1 MSTEAKVILVGDEA
15 PLKSSLQ
22 RARDDMNRF
31 GEEAMQPFAK
41 LRDAMGNLGNI
52 MMGFGAVRLTQLAD
66 EAALIQAR
74 IKDVAGN
81 FVEAHQAQQQL
92 FASAQ
97 RLQVGYA
104 DLAGSFSKML
114 PAVKEMGGGANEAV
128 RLAEMLAT
136 TARLSGASA
145 QEASASAQQFA
156 QALQSGVLQ
165 GDELK
170 SIMENNGS
178 LARLLADG
186 LGVSAGELKKLGSEG
201 KLTSDKVAEALLG
214 QYDKISARSAELPQ
228 TVGGAWTQITN
239 SFQQFIAKA
248 NEGTGVFGGLA
259 SVMSGL
265 ARLIDAVRVA
275 FEDTGS
281 EADKLKRNSGIKEW
295 GQAVGA
301 VLAYVIDLG
310 RVVVEQIGWI
320 ARAINNVG
328 WAALSVA
335 KGNFSEASRLMKETW
350 ADMQATGEKM
360 ANLFTGGEGST
371 LRSYALN
378 DGQAAPETTT
388 GAKLKS
394 KGKTGKDKKGDK
406 ADPSQMGEWEAK
418 LGEEKAYLSEHG
430 DLLDQAKAYEL
441 AYWQNILDTAK
452 VSEADRVA
460 IRKKMAALRTEI
472 SAAEAKSEAEIEKDS
487 LETWKQV
494 ENLKIDHDRLLA
506 KQQLDQGKITKAQM
520 IDAEIEFEERRY
532 QVTVD
537 YLRRRQALNPENKAG
552 QAKTDNDIL
561 VAGMQ
566 RDNKVT
572 DLQGQKKAEGYDWEG
587 MFKGM
592 GSAASNGFAQILK
605 SAQTW
610 QQAMLGVFNGVRD
623 TFLKVVVMEPLNAQV
638 AAWAKQLAMK
648 IGMVGQEKAIDATA
662 SAATV
667 ATKAA
672 ETTAVTGANA
682 VQAGTAAAA
691 SQAAI
696 PVVGPGLALAAMGS
710 VFAAVLALGGK
721 MKSARNGFDIPAG
734 LNPVTQLHEEEMV
747 LPKEQANVIR
757 DMANGG
763 GGGGGFSPVVKV
775 SAMDSRSVAQA
786 LRQGGA
792 LEKALRSL
800 HRDFVR
806 I

>member
-1 MSTEAKVILVGDEA
+1 MSTEAEVILVGDEA

-281 EADKLKRNSGIKEW
+281 EADKLNRNNSIKAW
-295 GQAVGA
+295 GESVGA
-301 VLAYVIDLG
+301 ILAYVVDLTRAVWEAFTAVG
-310 RVVVEQIGWI
+310 RGIG
-320 ARAINNVG
+320 AL
-328 WAALSVA
+328 AAA
-335 KGNFSEASRLMKETW
+335 AAQAAQGNFSGAAQVMRDAV
-350 ADMQATGEKM
+350 ADAEKSWEKIK
-360 ANLFTGGEGST
+360 NLGTGGEGST

-378 DGQAAPETTT
+378 DGQAAPDTTT

-394 KGKTGKDKKGDK
+394 KGKTGKDKKDK

-452 VSEADRVA
+452 VSEADKVA

-572 DLQGQKKAEGYDWEG
+572 DLQGQKKTAGYDWEG
-587 MFKGM
+587 MFKGI
-592 GSAASNGFAQILK
+592 GSSASSGFGQILK

-610 QQAMLGVFNGVRD
+610 QQAMYGVFNGVRD
-623 TFLKVVVMEPLNAQV
+623 VFLKAVVLEPMKAQI
-638 AAWAKQLAMK
+638 ASWAKLLAMK
-648 IGMVGQEKAIDATA
+648 MGFIGQEQALDATA

-672 ETTAVTGANA
+672 ETTAVTSANA